1 MKPVIKIA
9 NRDISEYVTKYDL
22 KIEKVYKGE
31 ILRSHS
37 GVIPVFPSSF
47 CVVGVS
53 ISMTGAYSFLF
64 RLQQILLSGSILT
77 LAIKDGTRSLSMS
90 GMFSLTSN
98 SITSFASKEDVKAVL
113 DISLVS
119 VGSPITDFEGNLF
132 TIKRNS
138 TVITNSASFG
148 QLLSI
153 RAVSPLKTSEGYTLS
168 IQSDNACVLLVTHS
182 EDLSS
187 V

>member
-9 NRDISEYVTKYDL
+9 NKDVSDYVTKYEVKL
-22 KIEKVYKGE
+22 EKVYKGE

-37 GVIPVFPSSF
+37 GSIPVFPSSF

-53 ISMTGAYSFLF
+53 VSMTGSYSFLF
-64 RLQQILLSGSILT
+64 RLQQVLLSGDVVT
-77 LAIKDGTRSLSMS
+77 LAVQDSVRSLRMS
-90 GMFSLTSN
+90 GLFSLTSN
-98 SITSFASKEDVKAVL
+98 SMSSFASKEDVKAVL
-113 DISLVS
+113 DMSLVS
-119 VGSPITDFEGNLF
+119 VGSPITDFEGKLF
-132 TIKRNS
+132 TIKRQG

-153 RAVSPLKTSEGYTLS
+153 PASGPLKSSEGYTLS
-168 IQSDNACVLLVTHS
+168 VQSDSTVVLFVTCS
-182 EDLSS
+182 EELY

>member
-9 NRDISEYVTKYDL
+9 NKDISEYVTKYDL

-53 ISMTGAYSFLF
+53 ISMTGSYSFLF
-64 RLQQILLSGSILT
+64 RLQQVLFSGDTVVI
-77 LAIKDGTRSLSMS
+77 AIKDSNRSLSIS
-90 GMFSLTSN
+90 GLFSLTSN
-98 SITSFASKEDVKAVL
+98 SISSFSTKEDIKAVL
-113 DISLVS
+113 DIALVS

-138 TVITNSASFG
+138 AVMTNSASFG

-153 RAVSPLKTSEGYTLS
+153 RSVSPLKTSEGYTLS
-168 IQSDNACVLLVTHS
+168 IQSDNACVLLVTRS